1 MSAVLSHW
9 LQEMSC
15 IGIPASCLVVKV
27 CRSGK
32 LCLMQLQGQQAMAW
46 ACKTQVEDHGRCL
59 LCTQVAPG
67 QHCQFTH
74 VMRGIQHQSCQRLS
88 GLSTS
93 HLELCGAGRYSLSPG
108 LRLLV

>member
-1 MSAVLSHW
+1 MHRDPSKLSGCEG
-9 LQEMSC
+9 LQVREAL
-15 IGIPASCLVVKV
+15 PYA
-27 CRSGK
+27 
-32 LCLMQLQGQQAMAW
+32 
-46 ACKTQVEDHGRCL
+46 QVEDHGRCL